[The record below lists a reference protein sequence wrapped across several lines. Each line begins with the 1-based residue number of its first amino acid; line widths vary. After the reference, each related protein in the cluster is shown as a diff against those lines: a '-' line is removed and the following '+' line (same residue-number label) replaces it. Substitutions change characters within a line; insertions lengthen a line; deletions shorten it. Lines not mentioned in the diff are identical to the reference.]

1 MLATRK
7 SKTLETR
14 RQYQRILCSLE
25 RASERMFADG
35 MMTTKPEMPLRRV
48 LAFLHIEP
56 SLAEASARMYKAA
69 LFWML
74 SNDHSD
80 ASFDAKALLH
90 PEPGPDEMA
99 REDRIKQLRRQ
110 NARLR
115 PRGAQQKAKSLSA
128 PDRATIFEALMA
140 NKKSSHAV
148 PAAIW
153 FLAGTITGLR
163 PCEWESAYLTSEN
176 KLCLLNAKVS
186 NGRSFGSKRSQD
198 LNLLSESDIA
208 IVVKHINNVRSSI
221 SLGSGYQSFYNA
233 CRDILRRTCDSI
245 WPGRSRHPSLY
256 TARHIFAADAK
267 SSFSKEIVAA
277 LLGHGSMES
286 ASRYYA
292 HSRTGSGNLMVQPS
306 EEDVHAV
313 RMRNEISDTPPDKGK
328 TKT

>member
-1 MLATRK
+1 M
-7 SKTLETR
+7 

-25 RASERMFADG
+25 RTSERMFADG
-35 MMTTKPEMPLRRV
+35 MMTTRPEMPLRLV
-48 LAFLHIEP
+48 LAFLHIEA
-56 SLAEASARMYKAA
+56 SLAEASGRMYNAA
-69 LFWML
+69 LSWML

-80 ASFDAKALLH
+80 AGFDAKALLY

-99 REDRIKQLRRQ
+99 REDKIKLSRRQ
-110 NARLR
+110 NARLF
-115 PRGAQQKAKSLSA
+115 PRGAQQKAKSLSI
-128 PDRATIFEALMA
+128 PDRAAIFEALMA
-140 NKKSSHAV
+140 NNRSSYAV

-163 PCEWESAYLTSEN
+163 PCEWQSAHLTSEN

-208 IVVKHINNVRSSI
+208 IVAKHIDNVQSSI
-221 SLGSGYQSFYNA
+221 SLGCGYQSFYNA

-245 WPGRSRHPSLY
+245 WPGRLRHPSLY
-256 TARHIFAADAK
+256 TARHLFAADAK

-277 LLGHGSMES
+277 LLGHGSTES

-292 HSRTGSGNLMVQPS
+292 HSRTGSGNMMVQPS
-306 EEDVHAV
+306 EEDVHGV
-313 RMRNEISDTPPDKGK
+313 RMRNGIRDAPPEKGK